1 MKEDLQDFTIDNV
14 FPWGRSK
21 EEYIKMFAL
30 SEKDL
35 QSSILDCGAGP
46 SSFNC
51 EQYRANNKVIS
62 CDPIYQFTGEQIK
75 NRIEATALAIMKRVK
90 ANYDNFVWQSI
101 TSPEHL
107 YNIRMSAMEQFI
119 IDFSEG
125 VKQGRYINESLPTL
139 SFNNQQFDLALCSH
153 FLFTYSQELSLE
165 FHQQSV
171 LEMCRVAKEV
181 RIFPVLES
189 FTGKPSLYLDP
200 IIETLSAEGYQVMI
214 EQTPYEFQING
225 NQMLKINKF

>member
-21 EEYIKMFAL
+21 EEYIKMFTL
-30 SEKDL
+30 SEQDL
-35 QSSILDCGAGP
+35 QSSILDCGGGP

-90 ANYDNFVWQSI
+90 ANYDNFVWQHI

-107 YNIRMSAMEQFI
+107 YHIRMSAMEQFLE
-119 IDFSEG
+119 DFSEG
-125 VKQGRYINESLPTL
+125 VKQGRYINESFPTL
-139 SFNNQQFDLALCSH
+139 SFNDCQFDLALCSH
-153 FLFTYSQELSLE
+153 FLFTYSQQFSWE
-165 FHQQSV
+165 FHRESI

-181 RIFPVLES
+181 RIFPLLES
-189 FTGKPSLYLDP
+189 FTGKLSSHLDS
-200 IIETLSAEGYQVMI
+200 IIKTLSTDGYRVMI
-214 EQTPYEFQING
+214 VQTPYEFQING
-225 NQMLKINKF
+225 NQMLKINTI